1 MLGSVFALRVV
12 VWKECVALRGLNILE
27 VVHAAGVVHSFT
39 EQCREDRMFFLRKY
53 IALEFHY
60 VLVVK
65 SSATLSIT
73 MHVCMRAISVSLDSK
88 SAVGTH
94 VGDTL

>member
-1 MLGSVFALRVV
+1 MFALRVV
-12 VWKECVALRGLNILE
+12 VWRECVALRGLNILE
-27 VVHAAGVVHSFT
+27 VGLAAGVVHSFT
-39 EQCREDRMFFLRKY
+39 EQCREDRMFFLRTY

-65 SSATLSIT
+65 SSATQLIT
-73 MHVCMRAISVSLDSK
+73 MHVRMKTISVSLDSG

>member
-1 MLGSVFALRVV
+1 
-12 VWKECVALRGLNILE
+12 
-27 VVHAAGVVHSFT
+27 
-39 EQCREDRMFFLRKY
+39 MFFLRTY

-65 SSATLSIT
+65 SSATQLIT
-73 MHVCMRAISVSLDSK
+73 MHVRMKTISVSLDSG